1 MRSRATSIALL
12 TVVWLLLWHDLTPWL
27 VVGGVL
33 TAVLVTAAF
42 PFPKAPWVATFRPWP
57 ALVLLAVFTVD
68 VVRASAEVTWIA
80 IRPAP
85 VPASAVVRVDLRT
98 DSELLMAVTGELVS
112 LVPGSLLIELAP
124 DTSSLYL
131 HVLDGSTPERIER
144 AIARVRSQEERV
156 VRAFAPRAERIA
168 ICGEDS

>member
-1 MRSRATSIALL
+1 MRTRVTSVVLL
-12 TVVWLLLWHDLTPWL
+12 TVVWLFLWNEVTPWL

-33 TAVLVTAAF
+33 TAIIVTTAF
-42 PFPKAPWVATFRPWP
+42 PFPKAPWVATVRPYYL
-57 ALVLLAVFTVD
+57 ALLLGRFAVD
-68 VVRASAEVTWIA
+68 VVRASVEVTWIA

-98 DSELLMAVTGELVS
+98 DSELLMAITAELVC

-144 AIARVRSQEERV
+144 AIANVRGQEERV

>member
-1 MRSRATSIALL
+1 MRTRVTSVVLL
-12 TVVWLLLWHDLTPWL
+12 TVVWLFLWNEVTPWL

-33 TAVLVTAAF
+33 TAAVITAAF

-57 ALVLLAVFTVD
+57 ALLLLARFVVD
-68 VVRASAEVTWIA
+68 VVRASVEVTWIA

-98 DSELLMAVTGELVS
+98 DSELLMAITAELVC

-144 AIARVRSQEERV
+144 AIANVRGQEERV